1 MLVNDFCIE
10 CNATNGVINVFLVK
24 GLADE
29 IVGENMGGAAGSED
43 GENSIELMHQPLSV
57 ALWISQA
64 LMPIGMPQ
72 WFGPLNK
79 NEPTTLRVALHIQV
93 SNALVDLY
101 LTIA

>member
-1 MLVNDFCIE
+1 
-10 CNATNGVINVFLVK
+10 VK

-29 IVGENMGGAAGSED
+29 IVGENLGGANGSED
-43 GENSIELMHQPLSV
+43 GENQLELMHQPLSV

-72 WFGPLNK
+72 WFGPLNR

-93 SNALVDLY
+93 SFVESRRAFNF
-101 LTIA
+101 TRSG

>member
-1 MLVNDFCIE
+1 MASFLRQKLK
-10 CNATNGVINVFLVK
+10 TRFLVK

-29 IVGENMGGAAGSED
+29 IVGENLGGANGSED
-43 GENSIELMHQPLSV
+43 GENQLELMHQPLSV

-72 WFGPLNK
+72 WFGPLNR

-93 SNALVDLY
+93 SFVESRRAFNFPRSG
-101 LTIA
+101 

>member
-1 MLVNDFCIE
+1 
-10 CNATNGVINVFLVK
+10 VK

-29 IVGENMGGAAGSED
+29 IVGENLGGANGSED
-43 GENSIELMHQPLSV
+43 GENQLELMHQPLSV

-93 SNALVDLY
+93 SFIIMFFDYIFSSRLNRRTCKKVCMH
-101 LTIA
+101 